1 MPENIK
7 ILNDL
12 KRHLTR
18 NLDKSVTEVVLFG
31 SQARGDSHEHSDYD
45 VLIVVDGDYTGSDEN
60 RVLDLCY
67 DIDLKYNILLD
78 VHIISVKE
86 LGSIRGDRYKSA
98 TKQLINLRNLS
109 FYGLFR
115 HRYPVSPGS
124 LKNHKV
130 LISNKLGEDFFFF

>member
-18 NLDKSVTEVVLFG
+18 NLDKSVKDVVLFG
-31 SQARGDSHEHSDYD
+31 SQARGDSNEHSDYD

-86 LGSIRGDRYKSA
+86 LGSIRGKQPIFVNAIKS
-98 TKQLINLRNLS
+98 
-109 FYGLFR
+109 GL
-115 HRYPVSPGS
+115 HA
-124 LKNHKV
+124 
-130 LISNKLGEDFFFF
+130 